1 MDFNES
7 VKWLEIAISET
18 FKKVL
23 TNRKNKAYNNINTII
38 YTRDKL
44 KKGGVL
50 MYGDWMEEM
59 PIVMSDDNNNKRKN
73 ES

>member
-1 MDFNES
+1 M
-7 VKWLEIAISET
+7 
-18 FKKVL
+18 
-23 TNRKNKAYNNINTII
+23 TNRKNKAYNNINRIT

-59 PIVMSDDNNNKRKN
+59 PIVMSDDNKRKN

>member
-1 MDFNES
+1 M
-7 VKWLEIAISET
+7 KWL
-18 FKKVL
+18 FCKLKKLLKNVL
-23 TNRKNKAYNNINTII
+23 TNRKNKAYNNINRIT

-59 PIVMSDDNNNKRKN
+59 PIVMSDDNKRKN